1 MVIVSFME
9 THATFTQSADR
20 ELRVW
25 FFDVGQGD
33 ATFIEFQTVSRC

>member
-25 FFDVGQGD
+25 FFDVGQV
-33 ATFIEFQTVSRC
+33 TLPLLNSKR